1 MNIKPMVFDSNIKII
16 IIGGEGFVGSA
27 YVRYC
32 QKNNLDYLV
41 INRANYKDNIG
52 TKCDLLIN
60 ANGNSKKFLAKENPL
75 LEFDESV
82 RSVRQSL
89 IDFPAKKYIFLSSCD
104 VYPDCSNP
112 QSTKENNIIDICFQS
127 PYGFH
132 KYLAEQCVRHSQ
144 SQWLIFRMG
153 GFVGKSLKK
162 NAIFDILEGE
172 KLWLHPESA
181 LQYINTDVA
190 AEVVMNIIKQG
201 YNQEI
206 FNLCGNGLI
215 KLQEIIDLV
224 GRNID
229 VNLEIS
235 PVCYEVSIDKI
246 QSVINIP
253 STYDTVINFVKDI
266 MEKKL

>member
-1 MNIKPMVFDSNIKII
+1 MVFDSNFKII

-32 QKNNLDYLV
+32 QKNDLDYVV
-41 INRANYKDNIG
+41 INRSNYQDNIG

-75 LEFDESV
+75 LEFDASV

-89 IDFPAKKYIFLSSCD
+89 IDFLAKKYIFLSSCD
-104 VYPDCSNP
+104 VYPDCSTP
-112 QSTKENNIIDICFQS
+112 ESTKEDTVIDISSQS

-132 KYLAEQCVRHSQ
+132 KYLAEQCVRHCHSD
-144 SQWLIFRMG
+144 WLIFRMG
-153 GFVGKSLKK
+153 GFVGEGLKK

-172 KLWLHPESA
+172 KLWLHPESE

-190 AEVVMNIIKQG
+190 AAAVMDIIKQG
-201 YNQEI
+201 YTQEI
-206 FNLCGNGLI
+206 FNLCGNGLV
-215 KLQEIIDLV
+215 KLQEIIHLTRSAV
-224 GRNID
+224 K
-229 VNLEIS
+229 VNLDIP

-246 QSVINIP
+246 QSLVNIP
-253 STYDTVINFVKDI
+253 STRDTVIDFVNH
-266 MEKKL
+266 